1 MTDAFF
7 EALANPYRREII
19 KLLKWKTY
27 NVGELTQKLSISQPS
42 VSRHL
47 SVLKQAGIVS
57 SKRIGTQIT
66 YSLNLTVCQELLI
79 GLNDLFKKEGGIKYE
94 SACSTSHT

>member
-1 MTDAFF
+1 MTDTFF

-19 KLLKWKTY
+19 KLLKWKNY
-27 NVGELTQKLSISQPS
+27 NVGELTEKLSISQPS

-47 SVLKQAGIVS
+47 AVLKQAGIVS

-66 YSLNLTVCQELLI
+66 YSLNLTVFQELMI
-79 GLNDLFKKEGGIKYE
+79 VLNDLFKKGDDEYE
-94 SACSTSHT
+94 INCNKSNT

>member
-7 EALANPYRREII
+7 DALANPYRRQII
-19 KLLKWKTY
+19 ELLKWRAY
-27 NVGELTQKLSISQPS
+27 NVGELTEKLEISQPS

-57 SKRIGTQIT
+57 SKRTGTQIS
-66 YSLNLTVCQELLI
+66 YSLNLTVFQELVVV
-79 GLNDLFKKEGGIKYE
+79 LNDLFKKGCDSFENSDIKIN
-94 SACSTSHT
+94 T